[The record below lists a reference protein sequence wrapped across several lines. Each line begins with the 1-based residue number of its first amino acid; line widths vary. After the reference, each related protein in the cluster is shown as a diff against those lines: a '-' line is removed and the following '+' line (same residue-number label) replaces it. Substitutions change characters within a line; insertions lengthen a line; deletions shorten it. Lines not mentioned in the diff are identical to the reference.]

1 MLVGIIN
8 LLLLDVNL
16 FCYGEDVVLEY
27 IFECVGDL
35 ECWNWFICLDVVF
48 VYIVL
53 FNNGDCNLLYYINCL
68 YEDIWVKV
76 EKINGICLVDEIEF
90 FFDIIDLL
98 MINSFIVDYSLICV
112 LGFVD
117 LEVDF
122 DFLFV
127 LVGCI
132 YIIYWYKGINCIYIF
147 IYISVMV
154 MYIYMLLVGIGLAG
168 NYYCI
173 IESSCCL

>member
-1 MLVGIIN
+1 
-8 LLLLDVNL
+8 
-16 FCYGEDVVLEY
+16 
-27 IFECVGDL
+27 
-35 ECWNWFICLDVVF
+35 
-48 VYIVL
+48 
-53 FNNGDCNLLYYINCL
+53 
-68 YEDIWVKV
+68 
-76 EKINGICLVDEIEF
+76 
-90 FFDIIDLL
+90 

-173 IESSCCL
+173 IESSCCLQWEKSDVVVLDLLMEVYVIGLCYCCNCEMVILNGIVLYFIFGFNCIY